1 MLIGTARTPDFTWQ
15 LSDFNLCEEYRTVL
29 EPMVLGFAPT
39 EDEAPSFEALYTE
52 VPEDCQNPLVSP
64 LLAPDC
70 TVFPR
75 TLIATAEY
83 DGLRVQGELFGRQL
97 QAAGVMTRTIRYNGV
112 GHAFIDVVGLL
123 PQAEALAYE
132 IAAELKA

>member
-1 MLIGTARTPDFTWQ
+1 
-15 LSDFNLCEEYRTVL
+15 
-29 EPMVLGFAPT
+29 
-39 EDEAPSFEALYTE
+39 
-52 VPEDCQNPLVSP
+52 
-64 LLAPDC
+64 LLRP
-70 TVFPR
+70 
-75 TLIATAEY
+75 EY